1 MGLDVTMGG
10 QRRPAPDG
18 RVEVVLEKSIY
29 ERRLVLFSGKGGV
42 GKTTAASAFALS
54 CALQGQRTL
63 LIELNVKDR
72 LSSLFGAVEVGEE
85 ITEIEHNLWA
95 VNTTPKAALREYA
108 MMVLR
113 VKFVYKAVFENPVI
127 ASFLRVIPGLN
138 ELVMLG
144 KAWYHTVEEDD
155 RGRFVWDKV
164 VVDAPATGHGIF
176 FMKIPSVITSIIKA
190 GPMYQEARKIE
201 KLLQDPETTALCL
214 VTLPEEMPVNETL
227 MFREV
232 VHKELKVP
240 IGAIIANCVYPTG
253 IDPKDMPWVLEAN
266 ETIEGDTT
274 AEAMVQAAAFRAKR
288 VNMQSDYLKVLDER
302 TDEPMVQVPYYFTE
316 RFNFQ
321 TIRKI
326 ADNLITQLPGPDQG
340 GAL

>member
-1 MGLDVTMGG
+1 
-10 QRRPAPDG
+10 
-18 RVEVVLEKSIY
+18 LEKSIY
-29 ERRLVLFSGKGGV
+29 DRRLVLFSGKGGV

-54 CALQGQRTL
+54 CALKGQRTL

-108 MMVLR
+108 IMILR

-176 FMKIPSVITSIIKA
+176 FLKIPSVITSIIKA
-190 GPMYQEARKIE
+190 GPMYKEARKIE
-201 KLLQDPETTALCL
+201 ALLQDPDITALCL

-227 MFREV
+227 MFRKIV
-232 VHKELKVP
+232 YNELKVP

-253 IDPKDMPWVLEAN
+253 IEHEDMPWVLEAN
-266 ETIEGDTT
+266 ESVEGSSV
-274 AEAMVQAAAFRAKR
+274 AESMLQAAAFRAKR
-288 VNMQSDYLKVLDER
+288 VNMQSEYLKVLDEL
-302 TDEPMVQVPYYFTE
+302 TDEPMVRIPYYFTE

-326 ADNLITQLPGPDQG
+326 ADNLLDQLPGADKG
-340 GAL
+340 DA